1 MNLAKIF
8 GIPIKIHPSFLILA
22 GVFFLFS
29 LRANGVESAIFK
41 TLPLILLFIFVLLH
55 ELGHALAAKYFKIN
69 TKDIT
74 LYPFGGIA
82 RISQSPNNC
91 WEDLIISFAGPLANF
106 LIAALLFL
114 ISILIPAQFLI
125 LLILINIAMGA
136 FNLIPIYPLDGGR
149 ILNAILSTVVSENK
163 AKIISLN
170 LGMCFNLILF
180 AMCIF
185 FIQNL
190 GLLFINIVLFFM
202 IIKERAHLKK
212 ANG

>member
-1 MNLAKIF
+1 MTVATIGN
-8 GIPIKIHPSFLILA
+8 IPIKIHSSFFVLA

-29 LRANGVESAIFK
+29 LRDSGVEGAFFK
-41 TLPLILLFIFVLLH
+41 TLPLVFLFIFVLFH

-91 WEDLIISFAGPLANF
+91 WEDLVISFAGPLANF
-106 LIAALLFL
+106 LIAALLLLIDIIIPVSFL
-114 ISILIPAQFLI
+114 K
-125 LLILINIAMGA
+125 LLILINIAMGV
-136 FNLIPIYPLDGGR
+136 FNLIPIYPMDGGR
-149 ILNAILSTVVSENK
+149 ILNAILSTVVNENK
-163 AKIISLN
+163 AKLLSLN
-170 LGMCFNLILF
+170 LGLCFNLVLF

-202 IIKERAHLKK
+202 IIKERIQLKK